1 MENYQVRFC
10 SQGEKG
16 DHLSLDNE
24 MLDYICWKHYGY
36 SSGAVE
42 VVLEANPG
50 LAEYDSFLPAGIKI
64 KLPKIQKISQEPV
77 TNILE

>member
-1 MENYQVRFC
+1 MIEYYTR
-10 SQGEKG
+10 G
-16 DHLSLDNE
+16 NE
-24 MLDYICWKHYGY
+24 ILDYICWKHYGY
-36 SSGAVE
+36 SRGAVE

-50 LAEYDSFLPAGIKI
+50 LAAYGSFLPSGIKI